1 MSEAKSSLLLKRP
14 VTLKAIATSRWRE
27 EVQQQLQGQINDVD
41 SQMQQ
46 LESQGQKAIAEIQKQ
61 GVNPPGPQLQ
71 QQIESVQNQV
81 NEKKREMVE
90 QRNQALQQLQQVQTF
105 ELGQEVN
112 QGQMDS
118 FVRVES
124 GDNLAQK
131 MNVEI
136 LLRDGVVEEIR
147 GEI

>member
-14 VTLKAIATSRWRE
+14 VTLKAIVTSRWRE